1 MAKAAK
7 TTTAS
12 TRVMVTAGNVFA
24 DDGVKLYQFDVVD
37 IPNAE
42 TAKLLVGRKMA
53 RVTKDDPTVEISDV
67 QGKPSRVEL

>member
-12 TRVMVTAGNVFA
+12 SRIMITAGNVFA
-24 DDGVKLYQFDVVD
+24 DDSVKLYQFDVVD
-37 IPNAE
+37 MPNAD
-42 TAKLLVGRKMA
+42 TAKMLVERKMA